1 MNPQAVVRTKMV
13 AGAIVI
19 LLFALSWV
27 IFAAAY
33 AHGQIPERDP
43 PEPWSGPEIQQC
55 DKELWLRIK
64 DGC

>member
-1 MNPQAVVRTKMV
+1 MRTKV
-13 AGAIVI
+13 IAGAIAIV
-19 LLFALSWV
+19 LFCVSWV

-33 AHGQIPERDP
+33 AHGNQP
-43 PEPWSGPEIQQC
+43 PREEPKPWSGRPIPKC